1 MVKFSLLRSM
11 LDRWRVSYWVPEIVT
26 VLRCQRFCDL
36 NLMPGLFD
44 AVQSRN
50 IEQLHKAIEEGKVC
64 NINEDDIREAND
76 VLMEELRKARNQT
89 KLQSGRTSNAAS
101 GTRRNSDKQTLTLK
115 YFKFTDKFSFQKYTQ
130 CYTSVMVVM
139 GMMHC

>member
-11 LDRWRVSYWVPEIVT
+11 LDRWRVSYWVPEIVTVT

-76 VLMEELRKARNQT
+76 VLMEELRKAR
-89 KLQSGRTSNAAS
+89 K
-101 GTRRNSDKQTLTLK
+101 
-115 YFKFTDKFSFQKYTQ
+115 
-130 CYTSVMVVM
+130 
-139 GMMHC
+139 

>member
-1 MVKFSLLRSM
+1 MEMLLFQCELVYNGEIFIATLDVGSLEGKL
-11 LDRWRVSYWVPEIVT
+11 LGAW
-26 VLRCQRFCDL
+26 FCDL

-50 IEQLHKAIEEGKVC
+50 IEQLHKAIEEGKDC

-89 KLQSGRTSNAAS
+89 KLLFWKDKPSSKWDKKKFRQTD
-101 GTRRNSDKQTLTLK
+101 SDSEIFQIHGQTLLIFQNTLSA
-115 YFKFTDKFSFQKYTQ
+115 THQS
-130 CYTSVMVVM
+130 
-139 GMMHC
+139 

>member
-26 VLRCQRFCDL
+26 VLRCQRFCDCAYARSL
-36 NLMPGLFD
+36 RCSPKPQHRATAQGGISMWI
-44 AVQSRN
+44 SRQVSLAACN
-50 IEQLHKAIEEGKVC
+50 GIPCACDTRKAIEEGKAC

-76 VLMEELRKARNQT
+76 VLMEELRKARNQAEG
-89 KLQSGRTSNAAS
+89 QAS

-115 YFKFTDKFSFQKYTQ
+115 YFKFTDKFS
-130 CYTSVMVVM
+130 
-139 GMMHC
+139 